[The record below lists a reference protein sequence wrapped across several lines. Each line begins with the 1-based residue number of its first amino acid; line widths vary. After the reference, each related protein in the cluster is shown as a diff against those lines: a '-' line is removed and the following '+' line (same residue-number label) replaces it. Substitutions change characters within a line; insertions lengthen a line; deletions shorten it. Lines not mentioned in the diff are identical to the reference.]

1 MNHSGNLGQP
11 YPPAFQIISQPSA
24 TSCGPACL
32 HSIYT
37 WYGLESDLQDIID
50 KTPTVKGGGT
60 LAVNLGLHALSRGFK
75 TVLYSCNLR
84 VLDPSWFPGK
94 RKFLVAKLAASREVR
109 SGNKEKA
116 ELASLEQYVNQGGK
130 LTMTALTRSLLRKHL
145 RKGEPLLT
153 GLSATFL
160 YGHPR
165 EIPETGENDDLR
177 GESEGHFVILHGFD
191 RANNTVTVHDP
202 YPHSPFGE
210 ELHYPVHIDRLLNA
224 ILLGVLTHDANIL
237 VLRKKSQ

>member
-1 MNHSGNLGQP
+1 MNHSGSPDPQARLD
-11 YPPAFQIISQPSA
+11 FQIFPQPSA

-32 HSIYT
+32 QSVYS
-37 WYGLESDLQDIID
+37 WYGLETDLQDLIN
-50 KTPTVKGGGT
+50 TVPSVGGGGT
-60 LAVNLGLHALSRGFK
+60 LAVNLGLDALARGFK

-94 RKFLVAKLAASREVR
+94 RKYLVEKLAASREVR
-109 SGNKEKA
+109 SSAKEKA
-116 ELASLEQYVNQGGK
+116 ELASLEQYVARGGK
-130 LTMTALTRSLLRKHL
+130 LVMTALTRSLLRKHL

-165 EIPETGENDDLR
+165 EMPDTGETDDLR

-191 RANNTVTVHDP
+191 RNINTVTVHDP

-210 ELHYPVHIDRLLNA
+210 QLHYPVHIDRLLNS

-237 VLRKKSQ
+237 VIKKRTT